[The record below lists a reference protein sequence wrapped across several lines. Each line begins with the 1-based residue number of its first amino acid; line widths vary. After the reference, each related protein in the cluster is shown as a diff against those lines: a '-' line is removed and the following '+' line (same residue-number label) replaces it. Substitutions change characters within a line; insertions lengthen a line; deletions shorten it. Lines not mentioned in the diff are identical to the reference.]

1 MTDLFNN
8 YEKVFQERI
17 FTLEKHSTINLS
29 EIQELEDILEQ
40 MQMEVHS
47 KPLYKAKLRLY
58 RSQLTKLKKQQLTIT
73 CDTVD
78 NNDYDKDND
87 DDRRQRL
94 LNNTERLQNSSQR
107 LEDTRRV
114 ALETESMGADILQQL
129 KTQRE
134 TMTRTRDTVSET
146 DSYLDKASKT
156 LKSMSRRY
164 F

>member
-1 MTDLFNN
+1 
-8 YEKVFQERI
+8 
-17 FTLEKHSTINLS
+17 
-29 EIQELEDILEQ
+29 

-58 RSQLTKLKKQQLTIT
+58 RSQLTKLKKQQLTIP

-114 ALETESMGADILQQL
+114 AVETESMGADILQQL

-134 TMTRTRDTVSET
+134 TMTRTRDTVMFFFF
-146 DSYLDKASKT
+146 YFNKAILLIS
-156 LKSMSRRY
+156 
-164 F
+164 